1 MVEERIRFITRNVI
15 GRSPSTESLS
25 VVAVPAEP
33 PPPPDGSGTPLPLG
47 APAASKSSH
56 FNYFELER
64 ESELPMEMRI
74 ALASVD
80 GHFEDLAGRYGF
92 GADSVRCQ
100 KVCCTC
106 GRDASL
112 SARPRP

>member
-1 MVEERIRFITRNVI
+1 
-15 GRSPSTESLS
+15 
-25 VVAVPAEP
+25 
-33 PPPPDGSGTPLPLG
+33 
-47 APAASKSSH
+47 
-56 FNYFELER
+56 
-64 ESELPMEMRI
+64 MEMRI

-106 GRDASL
+106 GRDVSL
-112 SARPRP
+112 SARPRL

>member
-80 GHFEDLAGRYGF
+80 AHFDDLAGRYGF

-100 KVCCTC
+100 KVCHTSK
-106 GRDASL
+106 RS
-112 SARPRP
+112 PRSRL